1 MTIFCKKLSTL
12 IQICCDIMDFLFI
25 NKLNLTDFNIQLNRK
40 DFIYGL
46 VNKSHVRNFKNKSAN
61 KKSVITKKVILGI
74 NKSAITLT

>member
-25 NKLNLTDFNIQLNRK
+25 NKLNLTDFNIQSNRK

-46 VNKSHVRNFKNKSAN
+46 VNKSHVRNFLKILKTNLPTKSLSLL
-61 KKSVITKKVILGI
+61 KRLF
-74 NKSAITLT
+74 